1 MMNQAR
7 GHMNVASE
15 SLDYFDWSL
24 RHVLNACNFAGA
36 SWYFGLQRVKEDED
50 EQSSLPWC
58 GMEFHDLLGRKAAKN
73 QQMKFDLLNTNPKLN
88 NLSFH

>member
-1 MMNQAR
+1 M
-7 GHMNVASE
+7 
-15 SLDYFDWSL
+15 
-24 RHVLNACNFAGA
+24 HVTSPGRYGGC
-36 SWYFGLQRVKEDED
+36 KEDKD

-73 QQMKFDLLNTNPKLN
+73 QQMKFDFPDANSKMN